1 MGQSEAACGACL
13 GGKAAHSSALT
24 AGLQVLIVD
33 TAEPAEVR
41 SELAKVNATMASA
54 KLVSG
59 DFAWLAVPVEA
70 STGEY
75 VTRGM
80 MLNTGVERKR
90 VADLVAS
97 IKDQRLRTQM
107 CSLAF
112 LCSAAAAAHRDAGT

>member
-1 MGQSEAACGACL
+1 MWYALKSFTANAIAACND
-13 GGKAAHSSALT
+13 
-24 AGLQVLIVD
+24 GLQVLIVD

-59 DFAWLAVPVEA
+59 DFAWMAVPVEA
-70 STGEY
+70 STSEY
-75 VTRGM
+75 VSRGL

-107 CSLAF
+107 YNSPF
-112 LCSAAAAAHRDAGT
+112 I

>member
-1 MGQSEAACGACL
+1 MFVYPKGTDHCA
-13 GGKAAHSSALT
+13 
-24 AGLQVLIVD
+24 QVLIVD

-54 KLVSG
+54 KLISG

-70 STGEY
+70 STSDY
-75 VTRGM
+75 VARGM

-90 VADLVAS
+90 VTDLVAS

-107 CSLAF
+107 CGRP
-112 LCSAAAAAHRDAGT
+112 LCSAAGAMAALVRSDAHDYAGM

>member
-1 MGQSEAACGACL
+1 M
-13 GGKAAHSSALT
+13 
-24 AGLQVLIVD
+24 D

-54 KLVSG
+54 KLISG

-90 VADLVAS
+90 VTDLVAS
-97 IKDQRLRTQM
+97 IRDQRLRTQM
-107 CSLAF
+107 CGKRF
-112 LCSAAAAAHRDAGT
+112 CSRTTVAPIRADAHVSAGM